1 MHDSYKTVLVNK
13 DSEEGQFT
21 LLCDYGDI
29 VSSQATIIQDRFK
42 NEFLLY
48 KVVKPF
54 PTFEEYCEGN
64 DFEEGELLSLH
75 STWEESKKQQN
86 KLKPSPI

>member
-1 MHDSYKTVLVNK
+1 MNDSYKTVLVNK

-29 VSSQATIIQDRFK
+29 ISSQTTIVQTEFR

-54 PTFEEYCEGN
+54 PTFDEYCEGN
-64 DFEEGELLSLH
+64 DFEEGELLSVR
-75 STWEESKKQQN
+75 STWEEAKYEQN
-86 KLKPSPI
+86 KLKQLNP